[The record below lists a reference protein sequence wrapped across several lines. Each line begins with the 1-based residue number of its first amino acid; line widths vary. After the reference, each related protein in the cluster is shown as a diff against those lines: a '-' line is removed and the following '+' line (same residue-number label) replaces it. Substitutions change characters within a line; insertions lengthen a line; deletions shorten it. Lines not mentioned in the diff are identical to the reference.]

1 VAPSVWIYQPY
12 QEKLDVAHEVHRVVL
27 ARGEGLARL
36 VHQPE
41 EALDRQE
48 LASVF
53 AERDEHALLP
63 GAVGARGLGA
73 VCHCHEVQLVAL
85 LPHVRRQVNR
95 R

>member
-27 ARGEGLARL
+27 ARGEGLARF

-41 EALDRQE
+41 EALDWQE

-53 AERDEHALLP
+53 AECDQQALLP
-63 GAVGARGLGA
+63 AAVGARGLGA

-85 LPHVRRQVNR
+85 LPHAQRQVNR